1 MKQQHQSKHER
12 FKNKVAAVLAFALL
26 SGTGMLYGMPG
37 MNIVEAA
44 AIPVSIPVVNQSANQ
59 AVSKTIAREIT
70 MQGISIG
77 MTEAQL
83 VKKLGQPV
91 RKDAS
96 EYGFKWYIYNK
107 DYKKYLQV
115 GVSNGKVVALY
126 SNSTGWTSKKGIKVG
141 TSRTQVE
148 KLYGKPIKEIKKG
161 NTIYRYNKV
170 PNSAI
175 YAVDNTYTTVFYD
188 KHRKNIVTAVQVID
202 KQTELAFKS
211 FHGKPSKELQQSF
224 ERQLLDLA
232 NASRAQMG
240 KKPFKADTEI
250 ASTARK
256 HSQDM
261 SKRSFFDHDN
271 PDGKSPFD
279 RMDDDNI
286 SYSSAAEN
294 IAAGQTSA
302 IIAHE
307 GWLNSSGHR
316 KNILGDFARLG
327 VGVAFGGEMEVYYT
341 QNFYTP

>member
-1 MKQQHQSKHER
+1 MEQPRQSKPKP
-12 FKNKVAAVLAFALL
+12 FKNKVAAVLAFTLL
-26 SGTGMLYGMPG
+26 SGTVMLCGTPAI
-37 MNIVEAA
+37 NTVEAVA
-44 AIPVSIPVVNQSANQ
+44 MPVSNLAVKQSMNKS
-59 AVSKTIAREIT
+59 VGKTIAREMT
-70 MQGISIG
+70 LQGISIG

-83 VKKLGQPV
+83 VKKLGQPA
-91 RKDAS
+91 RKDTS

-115 GVSNGKVVALY
+115 GVSNGKVVGLY

-161 NTIYRYNKV
+161 NTIYRYNQV

-224 ERQLLDLA
+224 ERQLVDLA
-232 NASRAQMG
+232 NAFRAQMG
-240 KKPFKADTEI
+240 KKPFKSDASI
-250 ASTARK
+250 ANTARK

-261 SKRSFFDHDN
+261 IKRDFFDHKN

-286 SYSSAAEN
+286 NYTAAAEN

-307 GWLNSSGHR
+307 GWINSKGHR
-316 KNILGDFARLG
+316 ENILGDFARLG
-327 VGVAFGGEMEVYYT
+327 VGVAFGGDMEVFYT

>member
-1 MKQQHQSKHER
+1 MEQPRQMKQMR
-12 FKNKVAAVLAFALL
+12 FKNKVAAILAFTLL
-26 SGTGMLYGMPG
+26 SGTALLYS
-37 MNIVEAA
+37 NSTINSIEAA
-44 AIPVSIPVVNQSANQ
+44 AVPASNLAVNYNANK
-59 AVSKTIAREIT
+59 AVSKTAAREIT

-83 VKKLGQPV
+83 VKKLGQPA
-91 RKDAS
+91 RKDMS

-161 NTIYRYNKV
+161 NTIYRYNHV

-232 NASRAQMG
+232 NAFRVQMG
-240 KKPFKADTEI
+240 KKPFKADANI
-250 ASTARK
+250 ANTARK

-261 SKRSFFDHDN
+261 SKRDFFDHKN

-286 SYSSAAEN
+286 EYTAAAEN

-307 GWLNSSGHR
+307 GWINSLGHR
-316 KNILGDFARLG
+316 ENIVGDFARLG
-327 VGVAFGGEMEVYYT
+327 VGVAFGGDMEVYYT